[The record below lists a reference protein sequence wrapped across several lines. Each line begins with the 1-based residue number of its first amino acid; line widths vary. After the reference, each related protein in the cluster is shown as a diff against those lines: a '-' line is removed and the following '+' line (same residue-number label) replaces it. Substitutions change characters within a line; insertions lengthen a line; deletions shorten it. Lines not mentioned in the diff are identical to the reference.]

1 MKRLSQILKVFVLIA
16 IITAF
21 ISFAYL
27 HMYDVN
33 IYLLFATYK
42 VPLFVVMLS
51 IAFISFII
59 PLFYFS
65 FKERSNRANLEDIK
79 HLASLIILGKKSDLK
94 DFLIKKQDINPRYIF
109 YLGAFFSDIDYFK
122 DILEKDF
129 SLKKDP
135 INAYLLS
142 SLKRKENKEDAIKII
157 DEFFEKQKPVY
168 EIVLLKR
175 NILYEIDPLKAFD
188 IQKDVLK
195 LSNKKQRQKEENIY
209 YALRV
214 FKSLNEDDKLKL
226 KELEESFEEFNH
238 PFTAFFYLYS
248 LSSQN
253 KTKDVQRVWQ
263 ALDERFKDYIGAIA
277 LSYIESSVYLLSFF
291 ESDDSFSKDILSLI
305 YIKLGIFSK
314 LSSIEENV
322 SSLIVKTLD
331 KLYLENSKDI
341 CKSSLEDVIFVW
353 KCSSCGK
360 LHKNY
365 TLKCSC
371 DEWFSL
377 ELYLDTCK

>member
-16 IITAF
+16 IVTAF

-65 FKERSNRANLEDIK
+65 FKERSIKANLEDIK
-79 HLASLIILGKKSDLK
+79 HLASLIILGKKYDLK

-109 YLGAFFSDIDYFK
+109 YLGAFFSDENYFK

-157 DEFFEKQKPVY
+157 DEFLEKEKPVY
-168 EIVLLKR
+168 EIILLKR

-195 LSNKKQRQKEENIY
+195 FSNKKQRQKEENIY

-214 FKSLNEDDKLKL
+214 FKSLKEDDKLKL

-238 PFTAFFYLYS
+238 PFIAFFYLYS

-253 KTKDVQRVWQ
+253 KTKDAQKIWQ
-263 ALDERFKDYIGAIA
+263 GLDERFKDYIGAIA
-277 LSYIESSVYLLSFF
+277 LSYVENSVYLLSFF
-291 ESDDSFSKDILSLI
+291 ENDDSFSKDILSLI
-305 YIKLGIFSK
+305 YIKLGILSK

-322 SSLIVKTLD
+322 NSLIVKTLD

-353 KCSSCGK
+353 KCGSCGK
-360 LHKNY
+360 LHKSY

-371 DEWFSL
+371 DEWLSL